1 MSDEFR
7 WSMVAVLM
15 CTAVV
20 IGAYGFLEER
30 VERANTYAI
39 ADLRWNT
46 PPKYRSVT
54 LCGPVTF
61 APQKISIDGYSG
73 TITLRPEKEEPV
85 TMKCDEFSDMIRL
98 YRVNKNTATAPLT
111 ISPTDTKSSTV
122 YIEEPWKAVPEYEYG
137 VRKP

>member
-1 MSDEFR
+1 MT
-7 WSMVAVLM
+7 VVLM
-15 CTAVV
+15 CAAVT
-20 IGAYGFLEER
+20 IMAYGFIEEK
-30 VERANTYAI
+30 VERANAYAV
-39 ADLRWNT
+39 ADLRWNI

-85 TMKCDEFSDMIRL
+85 TMKCGEFAAMIRL
-98 YRVNKNTATAPLT
+98 YRENKNTAIAPLT